1 MGCHMP
7 TGSPADPKSG
17 FSLIEV
23 LVSLAIVATILSLA
37 APRYFTSVD
46 KAKEA
51 VLRENLYVL
60 RDSIDKFFADQGKY
74 PAKLDD
80 LVQMKYLRSVPVDP
94 FTESANSWVP
104 IPPDDGSPG
113 AVMDVRSSAPNQARD
128 GTWFKDW

>member
-1 MGCHMP
+1 MP
-7 TGSPADPKSG
+7 VGSPSESRRG

-104 IPPDDGSPG
+104 IPPDDASAG
-113 AVMDVRSSAPNQARD
+113 AVMDIRSSAPNQARD
-128 GTWFKDW
+128 GSWFKDW